1 MQRYAWV
8 ILFLLVVAQ
17 FVMSMGSF
25 SYGPLAPFLR
35 DTLNISRGQVGTLV
49 SLFYFTATLAA
60 IPAGLLVDQIGARP
74 MLILCLLLEG
84 MPYALQALAENFLT
98 LALFSGLSG
107 FGYGF
112 INQVSTKGIVTWFP
126 PGLRATAMGIKQA
139 GVTFG
144 GAAAALLLP
153 LISVNYSWQM
163 AVFTIG
169 LLMFCMVAFAFLFYR
184 ERPEGS
190 LTSPRTPTDKE
201 GMTLKEALSQPTLLI
216 LMVVV
221 PFLAFSHG
229 SSVSFLVLYLK
240 EQVRMPVEMAGRCM
254 TASMVAATLGRVVWG
269 LVSDRVFREDRIKPI
284 IIISSVGA
292 LSTLGIALLTPL
304 SSHLLAYIFSA
315 LQGFSLSGWNALV
328 MVLAAELGGAKLAA
342 SVVSVVI
349 TVVGIGF
356 LVGPIVFGYV
366 ADHLGYFTSW
376 MGVFAASLISI
387 VGFTYLEFLHRK
399 EKSP

>member
-1 MQRYAWV
+1 
-8 ILFLLVVAQ
+8 
-17 FVMSMGSF
+17 
-25 SYGPLAPFLR
+25 
-35 DTLNISRGQVGTLV
+35 
-49 SLFYFTATLAA
+49 
-60 IPAGLLVDQIGARP
+60 
-74 MLILCLLLEG
+74 
-84 MPYALQALAENFLT
+84 
-98 LALFSGLSG
+98 
-107 FGYGF
+107 
-112 INQVSTKGIVTWFP
+112 
-126 PGLRATAMGIKQA
+126 
-139 GVTFG
+139 
-144 GAAAALLLP
+144 
-153 LISVNYSWQM
+153 
-163 AVFTIG
+163 
-169 LLMFCMVAFAFLFYR
+169 
-184 ERPEGS
+184 
-190 LTSPRTPTDKE
+190 
-201 GMTLKEALSQPTLLI
+201 
-216 LMVVV
+216 
-221 PFLAFSHG
+221 
-229 SSVSFLVLYLK
+229 
-240 EQVRMPVEMAGRCM
+240 MPVEMAGRCM

-304 SSHLLAYIFSA
+304 SSRLLAYIFSA